1 MNKHLIL
8 IVSLLLLF
16 SCSAGRAGEPSW
28 SGLPSYLAGGV
39 AVYGDSRS
47 GHVTHRRIVEG
58 IERINPVA
66 VFHTGDLV
74 NNGAKKANWKT
85 FNEITADLQ
94 FNTPFYPAIGNHEK
108 PNDPSTLY
116 FEQFDLPGNERWYT
130 KDIYRISF
138 VVLDTESSLAVGS
151 DQYEWLKARLE
162 SMDADRT
169 VIAVFHYPPFS
180 TGNHG
185 GDEKGLKNSIV
196 PLFERYDV
204 DLVFSGHDHNY
215 ERSMVNGI
223 HYLVTGGGGAPTKRQ
238 TRTSPESQLF
248 IQAHHFCVKY
258 REGGKLMVDVWSEG
272 VELLD
277 QFVVSVP

>member
-1 MNKHLIL
+1 
-8 IVSLLLLF
+8 
-16 SCSAGRAGEPSW
+16 
-28 SGLPSYLAGGV
+28 LPSYLAGGV

-47 GHVTHRRIVEG
+47 GHDAHRRIVEG
-58 IERINPVA
+58 IERINPAA

-130 KDIYRISF
+130 KDINGISF
-138 VVLDTESSLAVGS
+138 VVLDTDSSLAVGS
-151 DQYEWLKARLE
+151 DQYEWLNARLE
-162 SMDADRT
+162 SMDAHRT
-169 VIAVFHYPPFS
+169 IAVVFHYPPFS

-185 GDEKGLKNSIV
+185 GDEKGLKYSIV
-196 PLFERYDV
+196 PLFEKHDV

-223 HYLVTGGGGAPTKRQ
+223 HYLVTGGGGAPIRKQARK
-238 TRTSPESQLF
+238 SPESQLF
-248 IQAHHFCVKY
+248 IQAHHFCVIY
-258 REGGKLMVDVWSEG
+258 REGGKLMVDVWSSD
-272 VELLD
+272 VLLID
-277 QFVVSVP
+277 QFVVDVP